1 MEAIVRLED
10 VTKTY
15 RGVPAVKNVS
25 FELRKG
31 EIHALLGENGAG
43 KSTLTKII
51 AGVVDATSGKMFHKG
66 REIAYASP
74 HAALEAG
81 IAMVFQETSLVPS
94 MTVAQNLYLGTE
106 KFLNRLRGTYISAQ
120 QFLQS
125 LNFPVDPN
133 AMVATLGAAKRQ
145 MVEIA
150 RAVHHNA
157 EIIIFD
163 EPTATLTP
171 EEKRHFFALIRRL
184 KANGVSIVFI
194 SHALEEALGI
204 ADRITIL
211 RDGELVITDD
221 TSAFDRDRIVAAM
234 VGRTLSG
241 QLYQQRDE
249 AKLRKAGRKVLS
261 VQDISMSN
269 VVRNTS
275 FSIFEGQ
282 ITGVFGLIGSGRT
295 ETFKIVSGIYKR
307 DFLRGGAIELDDKPV
322 RYLVPSEAVAD
333 GIVYVTE
340 DRKSEGIFETMGI
353 AENLFGG
360 LLAAGR
366 EKAWVINQQEMR
378 QLAAEWTKTL
388 NIRAINDNARVVELS
403 GGNQQKVVI
412 GKGLVQKPRIVIF
425 DEPTRGVDVGAI
437 AEIHQIINRLAD
449 EGLAVVVISSYLPE
463 IMNLSDRILVC
474 RQGRIVEEFSPAEAT
489 EEKIMYAAVH

>member
-1 MEAIVRLED
+1 MEPIVRLEN
-10 VTKTY
+10 VTKNY

-51 AGVVDATSGKMFHKG
+51 AGVVDASSGKMFHKG

-184 KANGVSIVFI
+184 KARGVSIVFI
-194 SHALEEALGI
+194 SHALEEALLI

-234 VGRTLSG
+234 VGRMLSG
-241 QLYQQRDE
+241 QIYRQRDE
-249 AKLRKAGRKVLS
+249 ARLRKASKKVLS

-269 VVRNTS
+269 VVRNNS

-307 DFLRGGAIELDDKPV
+307 DFLRGGAIELDDRPV

-366 EKAWVINQQEMR
+366 EKGWVINQQEMR
-378 QLAAEWTKTL
+378 ALSAEWTKTL

-412 GKGLVQKPRIVIF
+412 GKGLVQKPRVVIF